1 MASEDIKLQL
11 KRKEEELEKWK
22 SQLDKLFRQK
32 AQTAIKREKGIGD
45 RDVLASKIKRLDSE
59 ITAAKEKIEYLPFE
73 IQELQTE
80 LQAVEKRESEIQ
92 KIIPKQQQVTDE
104 IIQTSEWLVKH
115 LLTAKQSN
123 DKLKRLYASY
133 RAYEKDTGKK
143 LLPNKGTCCPSS
155 TFLNSVYETLSR
167 ELKGEIVAR
176 TLGTNRPL

>member
-22 SQLDKLFRQK
+22 SQLDKLFKQK

-45 RDVLASKIKRLDSE
+45 KDVLASKIKRLDGE

-73 IQELQTE
+73 IRELQTE
-80 LQAVEKRESEIQ
+80 LQEVEKKEEEIA
-92 KIIPKQQQVTDE
+92 KIIPKQQQIVDD
-104 IIQTSEWLVKH
+104 IIATSSWLVKH

-123 DKLKRLYASY
+123 DKLKSLYVSY

-143 LLPNKGTCCPSS
+143 LLPNKGICSPSS
-155 TFLNSVYETLSR
+155 TWLDSVYGTLSR